1 MIQLSPYGIYLHCVA
16 WGIIKSLTA
25 VLPCAQTHGSQEPV
39 EKVFLQ
45 LKFRVK
51 DKRVEL
57 LTRQP
62 VNQR

>member
-39 EKVFLQ
+39 EKVL
-45 LKFRVK
+45 V
-51 DKRVEL
+51 
-57 LTRQP
+57 LTAEIQSEGQTCRA
-62 VNQR
+62 VNPSTC